1 MMEAGYERN
10 MTKGTVLITGACG
23 DIGRAIAAR
32 FAQIGFNLALCDLLD
47 DPEAKPQLERIGAD
61 AAIIHYRRVDVAN
74 AGEITAFTN
83 EAAARFGSLDI
94 CIGNAGIVERG
105 KLIDLDVEAWNRQ
118 LNVNLNGCFLTAQA
132 CARIMRRNA
141 GGHIIFISSWT
152 QDVPWENIGAYC
164 VSKSGIKMLAQC
176 LALELAPHGI
186 RVNLVAPGFVDAGL
200 TGQNLRA
207 NPQRRPVIESAVPL
221 GRLMTAGEVA
231 GAVMLMCSPDAS
243 YVTGATLLVDGGR
256 SLNFGK

>member
-1 MMEAGYERN
+1 
-10 MTKGTVLITGACG
+10 MTNGTVLITGACG

-32 FAQIGFNLALCDLLD
+32 FAQTGFNLALCDLLNEE
-47 DPEAKPQLERIGAD
+47 EAKPQLDRTGVD
-61 AAIIHYRRVDVAN
+61 ASILRYRRVDVTN
-74 AGEITAFTN
+74 AAEIAAFAE
-83 EAAARFGSLDI
+83 EAAANFGGLDI

-105 KLIDLDVEAWNRQ
+105 KLIDLDIEAWNRQ
-118 LNVNLNGCFLTAQA
+118 LNVNLNGCFFTAQA
-132 CARIMRRNA
+132 CARVMMRKP
-141 GGHIIFISSWT
+141 GGHIILISSWT

-176 LALELAPHGI
+176 LALELAQHGI

-231 GAVMLMCSPDAS
+231 AAVMLMCSPDAA
-243 YVTGATLLVDGGR
+243 YVTGTTLLVDGGR
-256 SLNFGK
+256 SLNAGK